1 MRGNAVRGASARRK
15 LTATK
20 HLSQNGM
27 GMEITFIRHAQSENN
42 ARVPHGASLTV
53 PSHPLREPDPSIT
66 ELGRRQIERLAAF
79 LPHWWDLRADPE
91 QHRLIAAP
99 LGIQRLYGSLMRR
112 ALQSAAP
119 LAEALAVPAAAR
131 ADLHEIGGI
140 YDGRAGA
147 TAAQPGMTRGE
158 VAAEYPKIDSPAE
171 LGEGGWWRRE
181 MESFA
186 EAAERAA
193 RFANWL
199 HEQARAEPEARIG
212 IITHGG
218 WLDLLLRDLLGQ
230 PIREREGGI
239 RFSHYNT
246 GMTRVDILRSGR
258 VVLRF
263 QNRVPHLT
271 ADLLSY

>member
-1 MRGNAVRGASARRK
+1 MD
-15 LTATK
+15 
-20 HLSQNGM
+20 
-27 GMEITFIRHAQSENN
+27 MEITFIRHAQSENN
-42 ARVPHGASLTV
+42 AKVPHGDSLRA
-53 PSHPLREPDPSIT
+53 PSHPLREPDPAIT
-66 ELGRRQIERLAAF
+66 ALGQEQITRLAAF
-79 LPHWWDLRADPE
+79 LPTWWDLRIDRE
-91 QHRLIAAP
+91 QHRLTAAP
-99 LGIQRLYGSLMRR
+99 LGLQGLLCSLMRR
-112 ALQSAAP
+112 ALQSTAP
-119 LAEALAVPAAAR
+119 LAEALAVPTTAR

-147 TAAQPGMTRGE
+147 RATQPGMTRGE
-158 VAAEYPKIDSPAE
+158 VVAEYPKFDLPATLSE
-171 LGEGGWWRRE
+171 AGWWRRE
-181 MESFA
+181 A
-186 EAAERAA
+186 ETFPEATERAA

-199 HEQARAEPEARIG
+199 REQAQIEPEARIG

-230 PIREREGGI
+230 PIRERQGGI